1 MPYDADRVK
10 AARRR
15 WSNAIEMMLGAA
27 TEKMLASTVRSGM
40 DVLDVAAGSGGQTM
54 LAAQRVG
61 ASGSVLATDID
72 AGPLEYAASVA
83 RELGIGNVEFRVIPC
98 ERLGELG
105 ATFDAAISR
114 NGLQYLYDLPKGF
127 AQIYSVVRHGGTVSA
142 VAWSAPE
149 RNPFLS
155 TSFGI
160 TYRKLGRRPPTRDE
174 PSPFRLGYDK
184 ALQSALEG
192 SGFRSVSVVTVAALT
207 RFESAAEATQFQ
219 HEAGGELL
227 RLMGGL
233 SGAARAEAWVEIA
246 QALRAFERDSTFVAD
261 GELIVGTGT
270 K

>member
-1 MPYDADRVK
+1 
-10 AARRR
+10 
-15 WSNAIEMMLGAA
+15 
-27 TEKMLASTVRSGM
+27 
-40 DVLDVAAGSGGQTM
+40 
-54 LAAQRVG
+54 
-61 ASGSVLATDID
+61 VLATDID

-192 SGFRSVSVVTVAALT
+192 SGFRSVSVVAVFALT
-207 RFESAAEATQFQ
+207 RFQSAAEATQFLQ
-219 HEAGGELL
+219 EAAGELL
-227 RLMGGL
+227 RLRTGFRTRHGPKYGMKSRKRFARSNATARSSLTANSSSELARNSDHDARLDGL
-233 SGAARAEAWVEIA
+233 QQHAPRGRLQCAAQSSFFCLTAV
-246 QALRAFERDSTFVAD
+246 
-261 GELIVGTGT
+261 
-270 K
+270 

>member
-1 MPYDADRVK
+1 MPYDADRFK

-15 WSNAIEMMLGAA
+15 WSSAIESMLSAA
-27 TEKMLASTVRSGM
+27 TETMLASVVRSGM
-40 DVLDVAAGSGGQTM
+40 DVLDVAAGTGGQTI
-54 LAAQRVG
+54 LAARRVG
-61 ASGSVLATDID
+61 ASGSVLATDIE
-72 AGPLEYAASVA
+72 AGPLEFAASAA
-83 RELGIGNVEFRVIPC
+83 RELGIENVDFRVTPC
-98 ERLGELG
+98 ERLTEIG
-105 ATFDAAISR
+105 ATFDAVISR
-114 NGLQYLYDLPKGF
+114 NGLQYLHDLPKGL
-127 AQIYSVVRHGGTVSA
+127 AQIYSVVRPGGMLGT

-149 RNPFLS
+149 HNPFLS
-155 TSFGI
+155 TSFDI
-160 TYRKLGRRPPTRDE
+160 TYRKLGRLPPTRDE
-174 PSPFRLGYDK
+174 PGPFRLGYDK
-184 ALQSALEG
+184 ALQSALQG